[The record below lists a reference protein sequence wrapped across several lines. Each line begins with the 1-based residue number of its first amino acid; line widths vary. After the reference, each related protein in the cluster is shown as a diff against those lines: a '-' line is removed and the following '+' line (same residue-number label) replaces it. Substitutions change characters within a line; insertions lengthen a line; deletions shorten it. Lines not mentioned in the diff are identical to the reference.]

1 MKLTENKM
9 NCPRCGKKTEGSYS
23 EGGILW
29 ALCED
34 CMNDDREQ
42 FKRDY
47 ENRLKQG
54 KRYQET
60 GDINEFRK

>member
-1 MKLTENKM
+1 MELTENKM

-23 EGGILW
+23 EGGTLW

-34 CMNDDREQ
+34 CMNDDREK
-42 FKRDY
+42 FAREY
-47 ENRLKQG
+47 EAALKQG

-60 GDINEFRK
+60 GDINEFLK

>member
-1 MKLTENKM
+1 M
-9 NCPRCGKKTEGSYS
+9 NCQRCGKNTKGSYS
-23 EGGILW
+23 AGGILW

-34 CMNDDREQ
+34 CMNDDEKQ

-47 ENRLKQG
+47 ESRLKQG

-60 GDINEFRK
+60 GDIKEFRK